1 MGWSNGNGNF
11 NQNNNNQGGGQ
22 EGIKPKSN
30 FRVGKIYGSDGI
42 CDISIWKS
50 EKGGGV
56 YGILSIKSAV
66 GKDPSNGG
74 NVYEQKMTSELP
86 SIFLNAELLRAIV
99 EYTKN
104 KEVST
109 IDMLIDT
116 KRNSKLTIKGSAA
129 EVRMT
134 IENQKTGSRTITIP
148 AISVGMD
155 MVHANF
161 LNMID
166 FIDICLKKAIRNK
179 LDPNE
184 FGMVVGGD
192 ESSEGSS
199 ADDSPF

>member
-11 NQNNNNQGGGQ
+11 NQNNNQGGGQ
-22 EGIKPKSN
+22 EGSKPKSN

-99 EYTKN
+99 EYAKN
-104 KEVST
+104 KEVAT

-134 IENQKTGSRTITIP
+134 IENQKTGTRTITIP

-161 LNMID
+161 LNMLD
-166 FIDICLKKAIRNK
+166 FIDICLKKAMRNK

-192 ESSEGSS
+192 ESSEASS

>member
-11 NQNNNNQGGGQ
+11 NQNNNQGGGQ
-22 EGIKPKSN
+22 EGSKPKSN

-74 NVYEQKMTSELP
+74 NVYEQKMASELP
-86 SIFLNAELLRAIV
+86 SIFLNAELLRVIV
-99 EYTKN
+99 EYAKN

-129 EVRMT
+129 EVKMT
-134 IENQKTGSRTITIP
+134 IENQKTGTRTITIP

>member
-22 EGIKPKSN
+22 DGNKPKSN
-30 FRVGKIYGSDGI
+30 FRVGKIYGTDGI

-56 YGILSIKSAV
+56 YGILSIKSAI
-66 GKDPSNGG
+66 GKDPSSGG
-74 NVYEQKMTSELP
+74 NVYEQKMSSELP
-86 SIFLNAELLRAIV
+86 SIFLNAELLRTIV

-109 IDMLIDT
+109 IDAIIDT
-116 KRNSKLTIKGSAA
+116 KRGSKLTIKGSSS